1 MGLHPSMAS
10 HCGGWFGKVTT
21 ATSEGALKQET
32 AGTSLRPKAVKAWC
46 GLRGEIAV
54 EDELWHLVRV
64 GGVSL
69 PHPPLVNLMIRRGL
83 AADDRLHFSYLHEF
97 GHLQTLPLTGIHV
110 LLLVWLSWRGTR
122 PAGIKLLAGLL
133 AHEAV
138 WELAS
143 EGYAVLHA
151 GRRYRRAY
159 LSGPNRWQG
168 LFWLGMSLL
177 AAIGIWLVGSRR
189 SPG

>member
-1 MGLHPSMAS
+1 M
-10 HCGGWFGKVTT
+10 
-21 ATSEGALKQET
+21 
-32 AGTSLRPKAVKAWC
+32 RPKAVKAWY

-64 GGVSL
+64 DGVSL

-83 AADDRLHFSYLHEF
+83 AAEDRLHFSYLHEF
-97 GHLQTLPLTGIHV
+97 GHLQTLPLTAIHV
-110 LLLVWLSWRGTR
+110 LLLVWLSRRGTR

-143 EGYAVLHA
+143 EGYVVLHT
-151 GRRYRRAY
+151 GRPYGRVYRSR
-159 LSGPNRWQG
+159 PNRWQG

-177 AAIGIWLVGSRR
+177 AVIGTWLVGSRR
-189 SPG
+189 SPR